1 MGSHG
6 QKRGRK
12 ADTLTKH
19 PPGQAAYLSGTRGR
33 QAWVGGLVISN
44 SYIQKSCCHLQD
56 TSTDVLR
63 LGQSGAL
70 QPGLK
75 FKVASLIDDSVVE
88 AFFTYAQMGQ
98 GEKITEEMSPV
109 CTG

>member
-1 MGSHG
+1 MGSHA

-19 PPGQAAYLSGTRGR
+19 PPGQAAYSSGTRGR

-44 SYIQKSCCHLQD
+44 SYIQMSCCHLQD

-70 QPGLK
+70 QPGLE

-98 GEKITEEMSPV
+98 GEKITKEMSPV